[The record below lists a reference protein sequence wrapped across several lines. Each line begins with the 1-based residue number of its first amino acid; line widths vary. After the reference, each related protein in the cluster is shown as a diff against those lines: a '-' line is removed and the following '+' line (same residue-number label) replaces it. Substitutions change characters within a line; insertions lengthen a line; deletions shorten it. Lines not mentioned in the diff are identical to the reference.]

1 MSIEALKQALE
12 ALEIGWSPK
21 YVNGVDAREKGMKA
35 ITSIRQAIAD
45 FEKQEPVG
53 ALTLGGI
60 IDTSDGLEYEG
71 WDVEWDTKVIEALQ
85 EKLVTSDS
93 VEVMLYTHPQ
103 PKREPL
109 TVRLI
114 SFPESNGKT
123 NWTAMF
129 VRAQPWD
136 GLMNNAGGITI
147 DRGECWNRVAYSAE
161 RARFLLG
168 ERATEPSI
176 MDYCKDIR
184 TPEEWDGTDN
194 EADHGIKEN
203 T

>member
-1 MSIEALKQALE
+1 MS
-12 ALEIGWSPK
+12 
-21 YVNGVDAREKGMKA
+21 REQVAA
-35 ITSIRQAIAD
+35 IKTLAQL
-45 FEKQEPVG
+45 G
-53 ALTLGGI
+53 YTYLGGELWKPPI
-60 IDTSDGLEYEG
+60 KQR
-71 WDVEWDTKVIEALQ
+71 TKL
-85 EKLVTSDS
+85 T
-93 VEVMLYTHPQ
+93 Q
-103 PKREPL
+103 PKSEPL

-114 SFPESNGKT
+114 SFPESNGKS

-194 EADHGIKEN
+194 EAAHGIKDSK
-203 T
+203 